1 MTPTLFLVFLISS
14 TETIAQVCLKHMFLD
29 PQKYWLYIAAVLCYA
44 VVCILLFI
52 SYRYNGMGI
61 MHVLWSSA
69 SILLAVGIGIFYF
82 RENITTLDKVGI
94 LLIITGMIFVLWEG
108 EIEHFTVYKKIA
120 EVSRGATNT

>member
-1 MTPTLFLVFLISS
+1 
-14 TETIAQVCLKHMFLD
+14 
-29 PQKYWLYIAAVLCYA
+29 
-44 VVCILLFI
+44 
-52 SYRYNGMGI
+52 MGI